1 MLSIDNTYSDEELK
15 EFDHRIKRMAE
26 IDAHKDIEYVV
37 ELKIDGVAIAL
48 WYENGLFVRGAY
60 QRRRGFKGDDVT
72 ANLRTIHQIPLKLRD
87 PRDKNKIFLP
97 S

>member
-48 WYENGLFVRGAY
+48 WYENGLFVRGAT
-60 QRRRGFKGDDVT
+60 RGDGFKGDDVT
-72 ANLRTIHQIPLKLRD
+72 ANLRTIHQIPLKLESS
-87 PRDKNKIFLP
+87 DKNKIFLP